1 MRVLKS
7 LVIITVLTMMVS
19 CGNQKPDVSSLE
31 TELDS
36 ASYALGM
43 DMAIKV
49 KANFDEADTDLFLQG
64 YRNGMDSTSLL
75 IEQKEL
81 NNFLRA
87 FFQKQQAEK
96 MKEAQAKAAKEAET
110 KFAHVK
116 KAGEEFLALN
126 KVKENVQSTESGLQY
141 LVLKEGKGATVQPT
155 DKVKIHYHG
164 TTIEGKVFDSTVDR
178 NQPYESAA
186 NIFVPGFNEALS
198 LMKKGA
204 KYRVF
209 IPQELAYGAQQRG
222 QLILP
227 FSALIFEIEVL
238 EITPKS

>member
-1 MRVLKS
+1 MRVIKS
-7 LVIITVLTMMVS
+7 LAIVTVLTMMVS
-19 CGNQKPDVSSLE
+19 CGNQKADVSSLE

-49 KANFDEADTDLFLQG
+49 KANFDEASTDLFLQG
-64 YRNGMDSTSLL
+64 YRNGIDSTNLL
-75 IEQKEL
+75 IEQKDL
-81 NNFLRA
+81 NAFLRV

-96 MKEAQAKAAKEAET
+96 QKEAQEKAAKDAEV
-110 KFAHVK
+110 KFGPNRI
-116 KAGEEFLALN
+116 AGEEFLALN
-126 KVKENVQSTESGLQY
+126 KVKDGVVTTDSGLQY
-141 LVLKEGKGATVQPT
+141 IVLKEGKGAQVMPT

-164 TTIEGKVFDSTVDR
+164 TTIEGKVFDSTVEKKK
-178 NQPYESAA
+178 PYESKA
-186 NIFVPGFNEALS
+186 NIFVTGFNEALA

-209 IPQELAYGAQQRG
+209 IPQELGYKAQQRG

-227 FSALIFEIEVL
+227 FSALIFEIEIL
-238 EITPKS
+238 EVTK

>member
-7 LVIITVLTMMVS
+7 LAIITVLTTMIS
-19 CGNQKPDVSSLE
+19 CGNQKPDAKSLK
-31 TELDS
+31 TEIDS

-49 KANFDEADTDLFLQG
+49 KANFNEANTDLFLQG
-64 YRNGMDSTSLL
+64 YRNGIDSTNLL
-75 IEQKEL
+75 IEQKDL
-81 NNFLRA
+81 NNFLRS

-96 MKEAQAKAAKEAET
+96 MKEAREKAAKEAET
-110 KFAHVK
+110 KYAHVK

-126 KVKENVQSTESGLQY
+126 KVKEGVESTESGLQY
-141 LVLKEGKGATVQPT
+141 IVLKEGKGDNVKPT

-164 TTIEGKVFDSTVDR
+164 TTIEGKVFDSTVEKKK
-178 NQPYESAA
+178 PYESKA
-186 NIFVPGFNEALS
+186 NIFVPGFNEALT

-209 IPQELAYGAQQRG
+209 IPQELAYGSQQRG

-227 FSALIFEIEVL
+227 FSALIFEIEIL
-238 EITPKS
+238 DITKS